1 MSGRANGRLLVL
13 ISALDGDVVLVVL
26 VDKLRTVCVCF
37 VGSGGTAVASKAID
51 GVGWQ
56 RNDLCPE
63 GFRLCRAEVEAAERR
78 IAKPNAAARFIEHV
92 S

>member
-13 ISALDGDVVLVVL
+13 ISTFDGDVTLVVLVV
-26 VDKLRTVCVCF
+26 KLRTVCVCF

-56 RNDLCPE
+56 RNDLCPK
-63 GFRLCRAEVEAAERR
+63 GYRL
-78 IAKPNAAARFIEHV
+78 
-92 S
+92 